1 MQAVNALTDRLG
13 EPQLDAFRP
22 RMCERPRGNSYQF
35 GAYVPHRYS
44 MDDMASTIRYSG
56 LTFWPFKCGF
66 PCGGFL
72 RSWPQ
77 IFASIGKNMVC
88 RARLILDT
96 FTCGRNS

>member
-44 MDDMASTIRYSG
+44 MDDGLDHPVQRPHFLAVQMWFPMWWIPKILASNFRID
-56 LTFWPFKCGF
+56 W
-66 PCGGFL
+66 
-72 RSWPQ
+72 
-77 IFASIGKNMVC
+77 
-88 RARLILDT
+88 
-96 FTCGRNS
+96 